1 MCFCYGPAL
10 QSTILEA
17 ARAAVSVPMQ
27 RLNPFRMMTSRLQAD
42 EREFCAKAAHLFVP
56 AIGASLPQPMIQAEV
71 RLG

>member
-1 MCFCYGPAL
+1 
-10 QSTILEA
+10 
-17 ARAAVSVPMQ
+17 MQ